1 MEHELYNK
9 TDKQLLKVGK
19 VELLAYIRELE
30 GAINNQGDSNV
41 VEDTNK
47 DTNTGLVQDT
57 KHLTAYTFSDT
68 VTKKDMYSF

>member
-30 GAINNQGDSNV
+30 EAINNQGDSNV
-41 VEDTNK
+41 VEDTTN

-57 KHLTAYTFSDT
+57 KHLISYVIGDNVESNLYKF
-68 VTKKDMYSF
+68 